1 MPWLLMMFT
10 FHRAQKPVSYT
21 HLDVYK
27 RQLWRSPANSSL
39 VQGTDDKLRPRPNQ
53 YDRIP
58 FPNEPAEQLA
68 SREVYV
74 GYSNL
79 LTAHRNHAEQYRE
92 MLLET
97 RALRKKVD
105 AHIRTNGQDGRGG

>member
-1 MPWLLMMFT
+1 MKTRLAEIDRYDETYYRPGVALLSSG
-10 FHRAQKPVSYT
+10 P
-21 HLDVYK
+21 
-27 RQLWRSPANSSL
+27 LWRSPANSSL
-39 VQGTDDKLRPRPNQ
+39 LQDPDDKLRPRPNQ

-58 FPNEPAEQLA
+58 FPNEPADQLA

-92 MLLET
+92 MLQET

-105 AHIRTNGQDGRGG
+105 AHIRTKGPAGHG